1 MAFLGISEFKH
12 FVGVV
17 EDRFDPEKLG
27 RLRVRVLGVH
37 TSDKNKIATA
47 DLPWA
52 SVVLPTTSA
61 GISGL
66 GQSPSFIVEGAWV
79 WGYFRDGDKLMQEMV
94 IVGTLPGK
102 PAELG
107 NTDSGFYDPNF
118 RLAARGVKTK
128 ISVYPRYADEPDTNR
143 LAVNNPEKEAPS
155 FSNRK
160 RTRITGVP
168 VAAFDGLFNI
178 EETSFIETQQEKD
191 IGLIDV
197 DYTGLERYSGEGG
210 GALLHNDADAIE
222 ALLYAPTLNNEEDAF
237 RNLLIRKYNITID
250 TDIGA
255 LTSEI
260 RQRIRGVIANEA
272 TDAEKWNQ
280 PEITYNAIYPYNHV
294 FESESGHIKE
304 YDDTPLHERI
314 FERHTSGT
322 SYEFTPNGDRVDI
335 IKNNHYTLT
344 SSDNKAYIQGDSDV
358 TIDGRHKVFINKSG
372 MSNNH
377 YDIEVGPNANV
388 NIQVDKG
395 NLNVVTKTGQFNF
408 DVGADWNMNV
418 GGNYNLNVV
427 GNETKTVEGTTTH
440 NTTGSTTIRGST
452 IDLNP

>member
-27 RLRVRVLGVH
+27 RLRVRVLGIH
-37 TSDKNKIATA
+37 TADKNKIATA

-79 WGYFRDGDKLMQEMV
+79 WGYFRDGELMQEMV

-107 NTDSGFYDPNF
+107 NTDGGFYDPNF
-118 RLAARGVKTK
+118 RLDADGQPTN
-128 ISVYPRYADEPDTNR
+128 ISVYPKEMGEPDTNR
-143 LAVNNPEKEAPS
+143 LAVNNPDLQHS
-155 FSNRK
+155 SLSQR
-160 RTRITGVP
+160 
-168 VAAFDGLFNI
+168 
-178 EETSFIETQQEKD
+178 
-191 IGLIDV
+191 LIDQINNKNIP
-197 DYTGLERYSGEGG
+197 T
-210 GALLHNDADAIE
+210 ADFDE
-222 ALLYAPTLNNEEDAF
+222 VGS
-237 RNLLIRKYNITID
+237 NIAASD
-250 TDIGA
+250 TDNW
-255 LTSEI
+255 S
-260 RQRIRGVIANEA
+260 
-272 TDAEKWNQ
+272 Q
-280 PEITYNAIYPYNHV
+280 PSITYNAVYPYNHV

-304 YDDTPLHERI
+304 YDDSFIIDKDGIRTNHYRI
-314 FERHTSGT
+314 YERHSGGT
-322 SYEFTPNGDRVDI
+322 SYEIDTAGNRIDLNMASYFNITN
-335 IKNNHYTLT
+335 K
-344 SSDNKAYIQGDSDV
+344 DNKHYIKGNSDV

-372 MSNNH
+372 TANNN
-377 YDIEVGPNANV
+377 YDIQVGPNANV
-388 NIQVDKG
+388 NIQVDNG

-408 DVGADWNMNV
+408 DVGSDMNVNV
-418 GGNYNLNVV
+418 GGNYNLNVQ
-427 GNETKTVEGTTTH
+427 GSETKTVEGTTTH